1 MTFDEAAKKV
11 KLLGEQGADTW
22 WGPQLEEHTHVR
34 GHLEQGDI
42 ELLVYQ
48 LRKTYAPNIEMT
60 KAEKDLFMRQMKV
73 IKEEGKR
80 VNNFEYFVN
89 ALTFSN
95 DLHDNALD
103 RLLDEYQTDSKQLM
117 LAWLNPELIKVVD

>member
-1 MTFDEAAKKV
+1 MTFDEAINELGARNFGHRD
-11 KLLGEQGADTW
+11 LLEV
-22 WGPQLEEHTHVR
+22 LK
-34 GHLEQGDI
+34 
-42 ELLVYQ
+42 EL
-48 LRKTYAPNIEMT
+48 RETYAPTVEMT
-60 KAEKDLFMRQMKV
+60 KAEKDLFTRQMKV
-73 IKEEGKR
+73 IKEEGKH

-117 LAWLNPELIKVVD
+117 LAWLYPELIKVVESNGKK